1 MKNHGKVTYI
11 FSKGKTIN
19 PFSKVLKLGI
29 IPVLFFLFLLQFRKQ
44 KRSVENRS
52 RKCLTIK
59 TSLPNM
65 SAEMSIDTNIK
76 DLFRNKVGEDG
87 TNRTSDNMGSVP
99 LPQLNKLSTVLS

>member
-11 FSKGKTIN
+11 FSKGETIN

-59 TSLPNM
+59 TSLPNT